1 MGSPLGSLSTQRQAA
16 RTCYAA
22 THRCPMTGIDTTLV
36 FDPRRH
42 RIAIIMR
49 HGRNVGERHIFR
61 GNPHT
66 DGEF

>member
-1 MGSPLGSLSTQRQAA
+1 
-16 RTCYAA
+16 
-22 THRCPMTGIDTTLV
+22 MTGIDTTLV